1 MHSCCANL
9 ISSFNLA
16 HPVLLKLKVLANKLL
31 LKRQNLGQRNFI
43 LFENWC
49 YSFLCVGY
57 IILNNCLTKIIHSVP
72 TPSGKF
78 RQKSLNSN
86 LMGRLTTS
94 TKRWWVHT
102 YHQMLLSY
110 FSCLK
115 YVSCIHINICI
126 FWHVLFFKNW
136 EKYWTIQYLLQID
149 GCRLSNKFRIAFLLH
164 QILVFAIMQ
173 SR

>member
-1 MHSCCANL
+1 MHSFCGNV
-9 ISSFNLA
+9 ITSFNLA

-78 RQKSLNSN
+78 RQKSLNGN

-94 TKRWWVHT
+94 TKRYPWD
-102 YHQMLLSY
+102 HQMLSY
-110 FSCLK
+110 SICWK
-115 YVSCIHINICI
+115 YCVCKYLH
-126 FWHVLFFKNW
+126 FLTWPFFKNW

-149 GCRLSNKFRIAFLLH
+149 GCRLSSKFRIAFILH
-164 QILVFAIMQ
+164 QTLFAILQ